1 MPAATPSGLPSLAAP
16 LMISDTWPNQL
27 RAALRDVAAR
37 AAGLLDGL
45 EDGASRGLVVPDA
58 SADSALCIEMAA
70 AAQRALRAL
79 EFQLDPAEQRRAR
92 SQVQDGLVA
101 FTNGVHRGRNPY
113 GSDATHPD
121 AVAAERWDGG
131 WVMGAHLEANP
142 PPAGT
147 ERVTVLPGQTLR
159 GVTHFEGADY
169 CVTPEFADRLVHA
182 GIVVRSDPVERVLDR
197 LSPRWRR

>member
-1 MPAATPSGLPSLAAP
+1 
-16 LMISDTWPNQL
+16 MISDTGPNQL

-37 AAGLLDGL
+37 AAELLDGL
-45 EDGASRGLVVPDA
+45 EDGASRRLVVPDA
-58 SADSALCIEMAA
+58 QADSALCIEMAGV
-70 AAQRALRAL
+70 ALRAL
-79 EFQLDPAEQRRAR
+79 ELQLDPAERQRAR
-92 SQVQDGLVA
+92 SHVEDGLVA
-101 FTNGVHRGRNPY
+101 FANGVSRERNPY
-113 GSDATHPD
+113 GSDATTPE

-159 GVTHFEGADY
+159 GVTHFEAADY
-169 CVTPEFADRLVHA
+169 CVTPEFADHLVHA

>member
-1 MPAATPSGLPSLAAP
+1 MT
-16 LMISDTWPNQL
+16 SDTQPSQL
-27 RAALRDVAAR
+27 RARLRDVAAR
-37 AAGLLDGL
+37 AEELLGGLGAG
-45 EDGASRGLVVPDA
+45 APRGLVVPDA
-58 SADSALCIEMAA
+58 VADAALCIEMAG

-101 FTNGVHRGRNPY
+101 FANGVNRETNPH

-159 GVTHFEGADY
+159 GVTHFEAADY
-169 CVTPEFADRLVHA
+169 CVTPEFADHLIHA
-182 GIVVRSDPVERVLDR
+182 GIVVRSDPVQRVLDR